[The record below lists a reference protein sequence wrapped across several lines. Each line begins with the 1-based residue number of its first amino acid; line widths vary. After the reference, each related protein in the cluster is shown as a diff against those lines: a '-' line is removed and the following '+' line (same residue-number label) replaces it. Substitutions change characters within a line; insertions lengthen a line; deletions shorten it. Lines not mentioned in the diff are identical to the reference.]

1 VDQLQKLLDF
11 TSVLEGHNIPFKIER
26 TAPDELMVTFATVS
40 RRIEVYFS
48 PKQKMGYS
56 VFEGPEDVLDNESKL
71 MEIIDEFVRVN

>member
-1 VDQLQKLLDF
+1 
-11 TSVLEGHNIPFKIER
+11 
-26 TAPDELMVTFATVS
+26 MVTFATVS